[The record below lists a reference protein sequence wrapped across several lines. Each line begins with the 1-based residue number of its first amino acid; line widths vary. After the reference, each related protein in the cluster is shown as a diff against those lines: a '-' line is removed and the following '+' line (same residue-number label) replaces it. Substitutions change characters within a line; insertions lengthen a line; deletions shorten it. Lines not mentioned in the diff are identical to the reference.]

1 MQKLITYSLFIFFL
15 LTGILIFKDY
25 GVSTDEDFQRLV
37 GFYWLNYIANF
48 FPGSD
53 FLLDVQNKIKLI
65 GDLTLSVESGAT
77 FKYYGV
83 IFDLPLAF
91 IETVFNITDPKNFF
105 YLRHFLNFFLFWV
118 SSVYFYKILIIRF
131 KNWSLAISG
140 FLIYVL
146 SPRIFAES
154 FYNNKDLILLSL
166 FSISFYYVLIFFKKE
181 NNLNSIKLGIICAVC
196 TSSRVLGILLII
208 TCLLI
213 YIFDLISLFKERI
226 KSYNKYI
233 ILVFSYSI
241 FLIIIWPYLWENPFK
256 NFFNT
261 IKIFSNYLHI
271 MQVLYNGEYYYSN
284 NLPWHYSIVWPA
296 ITTPIL
302 YIFFFILGFFFFIK
316 RFLSRFVKIDN
327 SNKSYSHLW
336 VGYREKFDVF
346 LFFLLIIFYFLI
358 IKLNATLYDGWR
370 QLYFIFP
377 IIIYYAIYAIQ
388 IFYYYLKGKK
398 YIINYLLTAYLTFL
412 IYILY
417 TMHPMQMVY
426 FNFLAKNNVSI
437 NYQVDY
443 WGLSSIQA
451 IKKILNYEN
460 NKLKVRI
467 ANASYVSLW
476 RSLVLLDE
484 NDKNRIEF
492 VGQDYKN
499 ADYIF
504 TNFNSEVNMRVNS
517 KYSIPKNFQLV
528 DSLYVNKIK
537 VYDIYKK
544 IK

>member
-1 MQKLITYSLFIFFL
+1 MQKLITYSLFVFFFL
-15 LTGILIFKDY
+15 TGVLIFKDY
-25 GVSTDEDFQRLV
+25 GISTDEDFQRLV

-48 FPGSD
+48 FPGSN

-65 GDLTLSVESGAT
+65 GDLTLSVESGET
-77 FKYYGV
+77 FKYYG
-83 IFDLPLAF
+83 IIYDLPLAF

-105 YLRHFLNFFLFWV
+105 YLRHFFNFFLFWM
-118 SSVYFYKILIIRF
+118 SSIFFYKILIIRF
-131 KNWSLAISG
+131 KNWSLAIFG
-140 FLIYVL
+140 VLFYVL

-181 NNLNSIKLGIICAVC
+181 NKLNSIKLGFISAVC
-196 TSSRVLGILLII
+196 TCSRVLGTLLII

-233 ILVFSYSI
+233 VLVFSYSI

-256 NFFNT
+256 NFYNT

-271 MQVLYNGEYYYSN
+271 MQVLYNGDYYYSN

-302 YIFFFILGFFFFIK
+302 YIFFFIFGFFFFIK
-316 RFLSRFVKIDN
+316 RFLYRFVKIDN
-327 SNKSYSHLW
+327 SNKRYSHLW

-370 QLYFIFP
+370 QLYFIYP
-377 IIIYYAIYAIQ
+377 IIIYYAIYALQ
-388 IFYYYLKGKK
+388 IFYYYLKSKK

-426 FNFLAKNNVSI
+426 FNLLAKNNVSI

-451 IKKILNYEN
+451 IRKILNYEN
-460 NKLKVRI
+460 NKSKVRI

-476 RSLVLLDE
+476 RSLVLLDKD
-484 NDKNRIEF
+484 DKNRIEF

-504 TNFNSEVNMRVNS
+504 TNFNSEVNMRLNS

>member
-1 MQKLITYSLFIFFL
+1 MQKLITYSLFVFFFL
-15 LTGILIFKDY
+15 TGVLIFKDY
-25 GVSTDEDFQRLV
+25 GISTDEDFQRLV

-48 FPGSD
+48 FPGSN

-65 GDLTLSVESGAT
+65 GDLTLSVESGET
-77 FKYYGV
+77 FKYYG
-83 IFDLPLAF
+83 IIYDLPLAF

-105 YLRHFLNFFLFWV
+105 YLRHFFNFFLFWM
-118 SSVYFYKILIIRF
+118 SSIFFYKILIIRF
-131 KNWSLAISG
+131 KNWSLAIFG
-140 FLIYVL
+140 VLFYVL

-181 NNLNSIKLGIICAVC
+181 NKLNSIKLGIISAVC
-196 TSSRVLGILLII
+196 TCSRVLGILLII

-233 ILVFSYSI
+233 VLVFSYSI

-256 NFFNT
+256 NFYNT

-271 MQVLYNGEYYYSN
+271 MQVLYNGDYYYSN

-302 YIFFFILGFFFFIK
+302 YIFFFIFGFFFFIK
-316 RFLSRFVKIDN
+316 RFLYRFVKIDN
-327 SNKSYSHLW
+327 SNKRYSHLW

-370 QLYFIFP
+370 QLYFIYP
-377 IIIYYAIYAIQ
+377 IIIYYAIYALQ
-388 IFYYYLKGKK
+388 IFYYYLKSKK

-426 FNFLAKNNVSI
+426 FNLLAKNNVSI

-451 IKKILNYEN
+451 IRKILNYEN
-460 NKLKVRI
+460 NKSKVRI

-476 RSLVLLDE
+476 RSLVLLDKD
-484 NDKNRIEF
+484 DKNRIEF

-504 TNFNSEVNMRVNS
+504 TNFNSEVNMRLNS

>member
-1 MQKLITYSLFIFFL
+1 MQKQITFSLFTIFL

-25 GVSTDEDFQRLV
+25 GISTDEDFQRLV

-48 FPGSD
+48 FSGSN

-65 GDLTLSVESGAT
+65 GDLTLSVESGET
-77 FKYYGV
+77 FKYYG
-83 IFDLPLAF
+83 IIYDLPLAF

-105 YLRHFLNFFLFWV
+105 YLRHFFNFFLFWM
-118 SSVYFYKILIIRF
+118 SSIFFYKILIIRF
-131 KNWSLAISG
+131 KNWSLAIFG
-140 FLIYVL
+140 VLFYVL

-181 NNLNSIKLGIICAVC
+181 NKLNSIKLGIISAVC
-196 TSSRVLGILLII
+196 TCSRVLGILLII

-233 ILVFSYSI
+233 VLVFSYSI

-256 NFFNT
+256 NFYNT

-271 MQVLYNGEYYYSN
+271 MQVLYNGDYYYSN

-302 YIFFFILGFFFFIK
+302 YIFFFIFGFFFFIK
-316 RFLSRFVKIDN
+316 RFLYRFVKIDN
-327 SNKSYSHLW
+327 SNKRYSHLW

-370 QLYFIFP
+370 QLYFIYP
-377 IIIYYAIYAIQ
+377 IIIYYAIYALQ
-388 IFYYYLKGKK
+388 IFYYYLKSKK

-426 FNFLAKNNVSI
+426 FNLLAKNNVSI

-451 IKKILNYEN
+451 IRKILNYEN
-460 NKLKVRI
+460 NKSKVRI

-476 RSLVLLDE
+476 RSLVLLDKD
-484 NDKNRIEF
+484 DKNRIEF

-504 TNFNSEVNMRVNS
+504 TNFNSEVNMRLNS

>member
-1 MQKLITYSLFIFFL
+1 MQKLITYSLFIFFF
-15 LTGILIFKDY
+15 LTGVLIFKDY
-25 GVSTDEDFQRLV
+25 GISTDEDFQRLV

-48 FPGSD
+48 FPGSN

-65 GDLTLSVESGAT
+65 GDLTLSVESGET
-77 FKYYGV
+77 FKYYG
-83 IFDLPLAF
+83 IIYDLPLAF
-91 IETVFNITDPKNFF
+91 IETVFNITDPKNYF

-118 SSVYFYKILIIRF
+118 SSIFFYKILFIRF

-140 FLIYVL
+140 VLFYVL

-181 NNLNSIKLGIICAVC
+181 NNLNSIKLGIISAVC
-196 TSSRVLGILLII
+196 TSSRVLGILIII

-256 NFFNT
+256 NFYNT

-271 MQVLYNGEYYYSN
+271 MQVLYNGDYYYSN

-327 SNKSYSHLW
+327 SNKRYSHLW

-370 QLYFIFP
+370 QLYFIYP
-377 IIIYYAIYAIQ
+377 IIIYYVIYALQ

-412 IYILY
+412 MYILY

-451 IKKILNYEN
+451 IRKILNYEN
-460 NKLKVRI
+460 NKSKIRI

-476 RSLVLLDE
+476 RSLVLLDKD
-484 NDKNRIEF
+484 DKNRIEF

>member
-1 MQKLITYSLFIFFL
+1 MQKLITYALFFFFL
-15 LTGILIFKDY
+15 LTGFLIFKDY
-25 GVSTDEDFQRLV
+25 GISTDEDFQRLV

-48 FPGSD
+48 FPGSN

-65 GDLTLSVESGAT
+65 GDLTLSVESGET

-118 SSVYFYKILIIRF
+118 SSIFFYKILIIRF
-131 KNWSLAISG
+131 KNWSLAITG
-140 FLIYVL
+140 FLFYIL

-166 FSISFYYVLIFFKKE
+166 FTISFYYVLIFFKKE
-181 NNLNSIKLGIICAVC
+181 NNLNSIKLGIISAVC

-213 YIFDLISLFKERI
+213 YIFDLISLFKQRI

-233 ILVFSYSI
+233 ILVFSYSF

-256 NFFNT
+256 NFYNT

-271 MQVLYNGEYYYSN
+271 MQVLYNGDYYYSN

-316 RFLSRFVKIDN
+316 RFISRFAKIDN
-327 SNKSYSHLW
+327 SNKRYNHLW

-370 QLYFIFP
+370 QLYFIYP
-377 IIIYYAIYAIQ
+377 IIIYYAIYAIK

-426 FNFLAKNNVSI
+426 FNFLAKNDVSI

-451 IKKILNYEN
+451 IRKILNYEN
-460 NKLKVRI
+460 NKSKVRI

-476 RSLVLLDE
+476 RSLVLLDKD
-484 NDKNRIEF
+484 DKNRIEF

-504 TNFNSEVNMRVNS
+504 TNFNTEVNMRVNS
-517 KYSIPKNFQLV
+517 KYSLPKNFQLV

>member
-1 MQKLITYSLFIFFL
+1 MQKLITYSLFIFFF
-15 LTGILIFKDY
+15 LTGVLIFKDY
-25 GVSTDEDFQRLV
+25 GISTDEDFQRLV
-37 GFYWLNYIANF
+37 GFYWLKYIANF
-48 FPGSD
+48 FPGSN

-65 GDLTLSVESGAT
+65 GDLTLSIESGET
-77 FKYYGV
+77 FKYYG
-83 IFDLPLAF
+83 IIYDLPLAF
-91 IETVFNITDPKNFF
+91 IETVFNITDPKNYF
-105 YLRHFLNFFLFWV
+105 YLRHFLNFFLFWL
-118 SSVYFYKILIIRF
+118 SSIFFYKILIIRF

-140 FLIYVL
+140 VLFYVL

-181 NNLNSIKLGIICAVC
+181 NNLNSIKLGIISAVC

-256 NFFNT
+256 NFYNT

-271 MQVLYNGEYYYSN
+271 MQVLYNGDYYFSN

-327 SNKSYSHLW
+327 SNKRYSHLW

-370 QLYFIFP
+370 QLYFIYP
-377 IIIYYAIYAIQ
+377 IIIYYAIYALQ

-426 FNFLAKNNVSI
+426 FNFLAKNNASI

-451 IKKILNYEN
+451 IRKILNYEN
-460 NKLKVRI
+460 NKSKVRI

-476 RSLVLLDE
+476 RSLVLLDKD
-484 NDKNRIEF
+484 DKNRIEF

>member
-1 MQKLITYSLFIFFL
+1 MQKLITYSLFVFFFL
-15 LTGILIFKDY
+15 TGVLIFKDY
-25 GVSTDEDFQRLV
+25 GISTDEDFQRLV

-48 FPGSD
+48 FPGTN

-65 GDLTLSVESGAT
+65 GDLTLSVESGET
-77 FKYYGV
+77 FKYYG
-83 IFDLPLAF
+83 IIYDLPLAF

-105 YLRHFLNFFLFWV
+105 YLRHFFNFFLFWV
-118 SSVYFYKILIIRF
+118 SSIFFYKILIIRF
-131 KNWSLAISG
+131 KNWSLAIFG
-140 FLIYVL
+140 VLFYVL

-181 NNLNSIKLGIICAVC
+181 NKLNSIKLGFISAVC
-196 TSSRVLGILLII
+196 TCSRVLGILLII

-233 ILVFSYSI
+233 VLVFSYSI

-256 NFFNT
+256 NFYNT

-271 MQVLYNGEYYYSN
+271 MQVLYNGDYYYSN

-302 YIFFFILGFFFFIK
+302 YIFFFIFGFFFFIK
-316 RFLSRFVKIDN
+316 RFLYRFVKIDN
-327 SNKSYSHLW
+327 LNKRYSHLW

-370 QLYFIFP
+370 QLYFIYP
-377 IIIYYAIYAIQ
+377 IIIYYAIYALQ
-388 IFYYYLKGKK
+388 IFYYYLKSKK

-426 FNFLAKNNVSI
+426 FNLLAKNNVSI

-451 IKKILNYEN
+451 IRKILNYEN
-460 NKLKVRI
+460 NKSKVRI

-476 RSLVLLDE
+476 RSLVLLDKD
-484 NDKNRIEF
+484 DKNRIEF

-504 TNFNSEVNMRVNS
+504 TNFNSEVNMRLNS

>member
-1 MQKLITYSLFIFFL
+1 MQKLITYSLFIFFF
-15 LTGILIFKDY
+15 LTGVLIFKDY
-25 GVSTDEDFQRLV
+25 GISTDEDFQRLV

-48 FPGSD
+48 FPGSN

-65 GDLTLSVESGAT
+65 GDLTLSVESGET
-77 FKYYGV
+77 FKYYG
-83 IFDLPLAF
+83 IIYDLPLAF

-105 YLRHFLNFFLFWV
+105 YLRHFFNFFLFWM
-118 SSVYFYKILIIRF
+118 SSIFFYKILIIRF
-131 KNWSLAISG
+131 KNWSLAIFG
-140 FLIYVL
+140 VLFYVL

-181 NNLNSIKLGIICAVC
+181 NNLNSIKLGIISAVC
-196 TSSRVLGILLII
+196 TSSRVLGILIII

-256 NFFNT
+256 NFYNT

-271 MQVLYNGEYYYSN
+271 MQVLYNGDYYYSN

-316 RFLSRFVKIDN
+316 RFLSRFARIDN
-327 SNKSYSHLW
+327 SNKRYSHLW

-370 QLYFIFP
+370 QLYFIYP
-377 IIIYYAIYAIQ
+377 IIIYYAIYALQ

-426 FNFLAKNNVSI
+426 FNFLAKNNASI

-451 IKKILNYEN
+451 IRKILNYEN
-460 NKLKVRI
+460 NKSKVRI

-476 RSLVLLDE
+476 RSLVLLDKD
-484 NDKNRIEF
+484 DKNRIEF

>member
-256 NFFNT
+256 NFFYT

-327 SNKSYSHLW
+327 SNKRYSHLW
-336 VGYREKFDVF
+336 VGYGEKFDVF

-370 QLYFIFP
+370 QLYFIYP

>member
-1 MQKLITYSLFIFFL
+1 MQKLITYSLFVFFFL
-15 LTGILIFKDY
+15 TGVLIFKDY
-25 GVSTDEDFQRLV
+25 GISTDEDFQRLV

-48 FPGSD
+48 FPGSN

-65 GDLTLSVESGAT
+65 GDLTLSVESGET
-77 FKYYGV
+77 FKYYG
-83 IFDLPLAF
+83 IIYDLPLAF

-105 YLRHFLNFFLFWV
+105 YLRHFFNFFLFWM
-118 SSVYFYKILIIRF
+118 SSIFFYKILIIRF
-131 KNWSLAISG
+131 KNWSLAIFG
-140 FLIYVL
+140 VLFYVL

-181 NNLNSIKLGIICAVC
+181 NKLNSVKLGIISAVC
-196 TSSRVLGILLII
+196 TCSRVLGILLII

-233 ILVFSYSI
+233 VLVFSYSI

-256 NFFNT
+256 NFYNT

-271 MQVLYNGEYYYSN
+271 MQVLYNGDYYYSN

-302 YIFFFILGFFFFIK
+302 YIFFFIFGFFFFIK
-316 RFLSRFVKIDN
+316 RFLYRFVKIDN
-327 SNKSYSHLW
+327 SNKRYSHLW

-370 QLYFIFP
+370 QLYFIYP
-377 IIIYYAIYAIQ
+377 IIIYYAIYALQ
-388 IFYYYLKGKK
+388 IFYYYLKSKK

-426 FNFLAKNNVSI
+426 FNLLAKNNVSI

-451 IKKILNYEN
+451 IRKILNYEN
-460 NKLKVRI
+460 NKSKVRI

-476 RSLVLLDE
+476 RSLVLLDKD
-484 NDKNRIEF
+484 DKNRIEF

-504 TNFNSEVNMRVNS
+504 TNFNSEVNMRLNS

>member
-1 MQKLITYSLFIFFL
+1 MQKLITYSLFVFFFL
-15 LTGILIFKDY
+15 TGVLIFKDY
-25 GVSTDEDFQRLV
+25 GISTDEDFQRLV

-48 FPGSD
+48 FPGSN

-65 GDLTLSVESGAT
+65 GDLTLSVESGET
-77 FKYYGV
+77 FKYYG
-83 IFDLPLAF
+83 IIYDLPLAF

-105 YLRHFLNFFLFWV
+105 YLRHFFNFFLFWM
-118 SSVYFYKILIIRF
+118 SSIFFYKILIIRF
-131 KNWSLAISG
+131 KNWSLAIFG
-140 FLIYVL
+140 VLFYVL

-181 NNLNSIKLGIICAVC
+181 NKLNSIKLGIISAVC
-196 TSSRVLGILLII
+196 TCSRVLGILLII

-233 ILVFSYSI
+233 VLVFSYSI

-256 NFFNT
+256 NFYNT

-271 MQVLYNGEYYYSN
+271 MQVLYNGDYYYSN

-302 YIFFFILGFFFFIK
+302 YIFFFIFGFFFFIK
-316 RFLSRFVKIDN
+316 RFLYRFVKIDN
-327 SNKSYSHLW
+327 SNKRYSHLW
-336 VGYREKFDVF
+336 VGYCEKFDVF

-370 QLYFIFP
+370 QLYFIYP
-377 IIIYYAIYAIQ
+377 IIIYYAIYALQ
-388 IFYYYLKGKK
+388 IFYYYLKSKK

-426 FNFLAKNNVSI
+426 FNLLAKNNVSI

-451 IKKILNYEN
+451 IRKILNYEN
-460 NKLKVRI
+460 NKSKVRI

-476 RSLVLLDE
+476 RSLVLLDKD
-484 NDKNRIEF
+484 DKNRIEF

-504 TNFNSEVNMRVNS
+504 TNFNSEVNMRLNS

>member
-1 MQKLITYSLFIFFL
+1 MQKLITYSLFVFFFL
-15 LTGILIFKDY
+15 TGVLIFKDY
-25 GVSTDEDFQRLV
+25 GISTDEDFQRLV

-48 FPGSD
+48 FPGSN

-65 GDLTLSVESGAT
+65 GDLTLSVESGET
-77 FKYYGV
+77 FKYYG
-83 IFDLPLAF
+83 IIYDLPLAF

-105 YLRHFLNFFLFWV
+105 YLRHFFNFFLFWI
-118 SSVYFYKILIIRF
+118 SSIFFYKILIIRF
-131 KNWSLAISG
+131 KNWSLAIFG
-140 FLIYVL
+140 VLFYVL

-181 NNLNSIKLGIICAVC
+181 NKLNSIKLGFISAVC
-196 TSSRVLGILLII
+196 TCSRVLGTLLII

-233 ILVFSYSI
+233 VLVFSYSI

-256 NFFNT
+256 NFYNT

-271 MQVLYNGEYYYSN
+271 MQVLYNGDYYYSN

-302 YIFFFILGFFFFIK
+302 YIFFFIFGFFFFIK
-316 RFLSRFVKIDN
+316 RFLYRFVKIDN
-327 SNKSYSHLW
+327 SNKRYSHLW

-370 QLYFIFP
+370 QLYFIYP
-377 IIIYYAIYAIQ
+377 IIIYYAIYALQ

-426 FNFLAKNNVSI
+426 FNLLAKNNVSI

-451 IKKILNYEN
+451 IRKILNYEN
-460 NKLKVRI
+460 NKSKVRI

-476 RSLVLLDE
+476 RSLVLLDKD
-484 NDKNRIEF
+484 DKNRIEF

-504 TNFNSEVNMRVNS
+504 TNFNSEVNMRLNS

>member
-1 MQKLITYSLFIFFL
+1 M
-15 LTGILIFKDY
+15 
-25 GVSTDEDFQRLV
+25 
-37 GFYWLNYIANF
+37 N
-48 FPGSD
+48 
-53 FLLDVQNKIKLI
+53 
-65 GDLTLSVESGAT
+65 
-77 FKYYGV
+77 
-83 IFDLPLAF
+83 
-91 IETVFNITDPKNFF
+91 KNFF
-105 YLRHFLNFFLFWV
+105 YLRHFFNFFLFWI
-118 SSVYFYKILIIRF
+118 SSIFFYKILIIRF
-131 KNWSLAISG
+131 KNWSLAIFG
-140 FLIYVL
+140 VLFYVL

-181 NNLNSIKLGIICAVC
+181 NKLNSIKLGIISAVC
-196 TSSRVLGILLII
+196 TCSRVLGILLII

-233 ILVFSYSI
+233 VLVFSYSI

-256 NFFNT
+256 NFYNT

-271 MQVLYNGEYYYSN
+271 MQVLYNGDYYYSN

-302 YIFFFILGFFFFIK
+302 YIFFFIFGFFFFIK
-316 RFLSRFVKIDN
+316 RFLYRFVKIDN
-327 SNKSYSHLW
+327 SNKRYSHLW

-370 QLYFIFP
+370 QLYFIYP
-377 IIIYYAIYAIQ
+377 IIIYYAIYALQ
-388 IFYYYLKGKK
+388 IFYYYLKSKK

-426 FNFLAKNNVSI
+426 FNLLAKNNVSI

-451 IKKILNYEN
+451 IRKILNYEN
-460 NKLKVRI
+460 NKSKVRI

-476 RSLVLLDE
+476 RSLVLLDKD
-484 NDKNRIEF
+484 DKNRIEF

-504 TNFNSEVNMRVNS
+504 TNFNSEVNMRLNS

>member
-1 MQKLITYSLFIFFL
+1 MQKLITYSLFVFFFL
-15 LTGILIFKDY
+15 TGVLIFKDY
-25 GVSTDEDFQRLV
+25 GISTDEDFQRLV

-48 FPGSD
+48 FSGSN

-65 GDLTLSVESGAT
+65 GDLTLSVESGET
-77 FKYYGV
+77 FKYYG
-83 IFDLPLAF
+83 IIYDLPLAF

-118 SSVYFYKILIIRF
+118 SSIFFYKILIIRF
-131 KNWSLAISG
+131 KNWSLAIFG
-140 FLIYVL
+140 VLFYVL
-146 SPRIFAES
+146 SPRIFSES

-181 NNLNSIKLGIICAVC
+181 NKLNSIKLGIISAVC
-196 TSSRVLGILLII
+196 TCSRVLGILLII

-213 YIFDLISLFKERI
+213 YIFDLISLFKEKI
-226 KSYNKYI
+226 KSYNNYI
-233 ILVFSYSI
+233 FLVFSYSI

-256 NFFNT
+256 NFYTT

-271 MQVLYNGEYYYSN
+271 MQVLYNGDYYYSN

-302 YIFFFILGFFFFIK
+302 YIFFFIFGFFFFIK
-316 RFLSRFVKIDN
+316 RFLYRFVKIDD
-327 SNKSYSHLW
+327 SNKRYSHLW

-370 QLYFIFP
+370 QLYFIYP
-377 IIIYYAIYAIQ
+377 IIIYYAIYALQ

-451 IKKILNYEN
+451 IRKILNYEN
-460 NKLKVRI
+460 NKSKVRI

-476 RSLVLLDE
+476 RSLVLLDKD
-484 NDKNRIEF
+484 DKNRIEF

-504 TNFNSEVNMRVNS
+504 TNFNSEVNMRLNS

>member
-1 MQKLITYSLFIFFL
+1 MQKLITYSLFIFFF
-15 LTGILIFKDY
+15 LTGVLIFKDY
-25 GVSTDEDFQRLV
+25 GISTDEDFQRLV

-48 FPGSD
+48 FPGSN

-65 GDLTLSVESGAT
+65 GDLTLSVESGET
-77 FKYYGV
+77 FKYYG
-83 IFDLPLAF
+83 IIYDLPLAF
-91 IETVFNITDPKNFF
+91 IETVFNITDPKNYF

-118 SSVYFYKILIIRF
+118 SSIFFYKILILRF

-140 FLIYVL
+140 VLFYVL

-181 NNLNSIKLGIICAVC
+181 NNLNSIKLGIISAVC
-196 TSSRVLGILLII
+196 TSSRVLGILIII

-256 NFFNT
+256 NFYNT

-271 MQVLYNGEYYYSN
+271 MQVLYNGDYYYSN

-327 SNKSYSHLW
+327 SNKKYSHLW

-370 QLYFIFP
+370 QLYFIYP
-377 IIIYYAIYAIQ
+377 IIIYYAIYALQ

-426 FNFLAKNNVSI
+426 FNFLAKNNASI

-451 IKKILNYEN
+451 IRKILNYEN
-460 NKLKVRI
+460 NKSKVRI

-476 RSLVLLDE
+476 RSLVLLDKD
-484 NDKNRIEF
+484 DKNRIEF

>member
-1 MQKLITYSLFIFFL
+1 MQKLITYLIFFFL
-15 LTGILIFKDY
+15 LLTGVLIFKDY
-25 GVSTDEDFQRLV
+25 GISTDEDFQRLV

-48 FPGSD
+48 FPGSN
-53 FLLDVQNKIKLI
+53 FLLDVHNKIKLI
-65 GDLTLSVESGAT
+65 GDLSLSVESGET
-77 FKYYGV
+77 FKYYGI

-91 IETVFNITDPKNFF
+91 IETVFNITDPKNYF

-118 SSVYFYKILIIRF
+118 SSIFFYKILIIRF

-140 FLIYVL
+140 FLFYVL

-181 NNLNSIKLGIICAVC
+181 NNINSIKLGIICALC
-196 TSSRVLGILLII
+196 SSSRVLGILLII

-256 NFFNT
+256 NFYNT

-327 SNKSYSHLW
+327 PNKRYNHLW

-370 QLYFIFP
+370 QLYFIYP

-388 IFYYYLKGKK
+388 IFYYYMKGKK

-426 FNFLAKNNVSI
+426 FNFLAKNNVSV

-443 WGLSSIQA
+443 WGLSSTQA
-451 IKKILNYEN
+451 IRKILNYEN
-460 NKLKVRI
+460 NKSKVRI

-476 RSLVLLDE
+476 RSLVLLDKD
-484 NDKNRIEF
+484 DKNRIEF
-492 VGQDYKN
+492 VGQNYKN

-517 KYSIPKNFQLV
+517 KYNIPKNFQLV

>member
-1 MQKLITYSLFIFFL
+1 
-15 LTGILIFKDY
+15 
-25 GVSTDEDFQRLV
+25 
-37 GFYWLNYIANF
+37 
-48 FPGSD
+48 
-53 FLLDVQNKIKLI
+53 
-65 GDLTLSVESGAT
+65 
-77 FKYYGV
+77 
-83 IFDLPLAF
+83 
-91 IETVFNITDPKNFF
+91 
-105 YLRHFLNFFLFWV
+105 
-118 SSVYFYKILIIRF
+118 
-131 KNWSLAISG
+131 
-140 FLIYVL
+140 
-146 SPRIFAES
+146 
-154 FYNNKDLILLSL
+154 LLSL

-181 NNLNSIKLGIICAVC
+181 NNINSIKLGIISAVC

-233 ILVFSYSI
+233 ILVFSYTF

-256 NFFNT
+256 NFYNT

-271 MQVLYNGEYYYSN
+271 MQVLYNGDYYYSN

-302 YIFFFILGFFFFIK
+302 YIIFFILGFFFFIK
-316 RFLSRFVKIDN
+316 RFFSRFVKIDS
-327 SNKSYSHLW
+327 SNKKYNHLW

-370 QLYFIFP
+370 QLYFIYP

-398 YIINYLLTAYLTFL
+398 YIINYLLTVYITFL

-451 IKKILNYEN
+451 IRKILNYEN
-460 NKLKVRI
+460 NKSKVRI

-476 RSLVLLDE
+476 RSLVLLDKD
-484 NDKNRIEF
+484 DKNRIEF

-504 TNFNSEVNMRVNS
+504 TNFNSEVNMRVNP
-517 KYSIPKNFQLV
+517 KYNIPINFQLV

>member
-1 MQKLITYSLFIFFL
+1 MQKLITYSLFIFFF
-15 LTGILIFKDY
+15 LTGVLIFKDY
-25 GVSTDEDFQRLV
+25 GISTDEDFQRLV

-48 FPGSD
+48 FPGSN

-65 GDLTLSVESGAT
+65 GDLTLSVESGET
-77 FKYYGV
+77 FKYYG
-83 IFDLPLAF
+83 IIYDLPLAF

-105 YLRHFLNFFLFWV
+105 YLRHFFNFFLFWM
-118 SSVYFYKILIIRF
+118 SSIFFYKILIIRF
-131 KNWSLAISG
+131 KNWSLAIFG
-140 FLIYVL
+140 VLFYVL

-166 FSISFYYVLIFFKKE
+166 FSITFYYVLIFFKKE
-181 NNLNSIKLGIICAVC
+181 NNLNSIKLGIISAVC

-233 ILVFSYSI
+233 VLVFSYSI

-256 NFFNT
+256 NFYNT

-271 MQVLYNGEYYYSN
+271 MQVLYNGDYYYSN

-302 YIFFFILGFFFFIK
+302 YIFFFIFGFFFFIK
-316 RFLSRFVKIDN
+316 RFLYRFVKIDN
-327 SNKSYSHLW
+327 SNKKYSHLW

-346 LFFLLIIFYFLI
+346 LFLIIFYFLI

-370 QLYFIFP
+370 QLYFIYP
-377 IIIYYAIYAIQ
+377 IIIYYAIYALQ

-426 FNFLAKNNVSI
+426 FNFLAKNNASI

-451 IKKILNYEN
+451 IRKILNYEN
-460 NKLKVRI
+460 NKSKVRI

-476 RSLVLLDE
+476 RSLVLLDKD
-484 NDKNRIEF
+484 DKNRIEF

>member
-1 MQKLITYSLFIFFL
+1 MQKLITYSLFIFFF
-15 LTGILIFKDY
+15 LTGVLIFKDY
-25 GVSTDEDFQRLV
+25 GISTDEDFQRLV

-48 FPGSD
+48 FPGSN

-65 GDLTLSVESGAT
+65 GDLTLSVESGET
-77 FKYYGV
+77 FKYYG
-83 IFDLPLAF
+83 IIYDLPLAF
-91 IETVFNITDPKNFF
+91 IETVFNITDPKNYF
-105 YLRHFLNFFLFWV
+105 YLRHFLNLFLFWV
-118 SSVYFYKILIIRF
+118 SSIFFYKILFIRF

-140 FLIYVL
+140 VLFYVL

-181 NNLNSIKLGIICAVC
+181 NNLNSIKLGIISAVC
-196 TSSRVLGILLII
+196 TSSRVLGILIII

-256 NFFNT
+256 NFYNT

-271 MQVLYNGEYYYSN
+271 MQVLYNGDYYYSN

-327 SNKSYSHLW
+327 SNKRYSHLW

-370 QLYFIFP
+370 QLYFIYP
-377 IIIYYAIYAIQ
+377 IIIYYVIYALQ

-412 IYILY
+412 MYILY

-451 IKKILNYEN
+451 IRKILNYEN
-460 NKLKVRI
+460 NKSKIRI

-476 RSLVLLDE
+476 RSLVLLDKD
-484 NDKNRIEF
+484 DKNRIEF

>member
-1 MQKLITYSLFIFFL
+1 
-15 LTGILIFKDY
+15 
-25 GVSTDEDFQRLV
+25 
-37 GFYWLNYIANF
+37 
-48 FPGSD
+48 
-53 FLLDVQNKIKLI
+53 
-65 GDLTLSVESGAT
+65 
-77 FKYYGV
+77 
-83 IFDLPLAF
+83 
-91 IETVFNITDPKNFF
+91 
-105 YLRHFLNFFLFWV
+105 
-118 SSVYFYKILIIRF
+118 
-131 KNWSLAISG
+131 
-140 FLIYVL
+140 
-146 SPRIFAES
+146 
-154 FYNNKDLILLSL
+154 
-166 FSISFYYVLIFFKKE
+166 
-181 NNLNSIKLGIICAVC
+181 
-196 TSSRVLGILLII
+196 
-208 TCLLI
+208 
-213 YIFDLISLFKERI
+213 
-226 KSYNKYI
+226 
-233 ILVFSYSI
+233 
-241 FLIIIWPYLWENPFK
+241 
-256 NFFNT
+256 
-261 IKIFSNYLHI
+261 
-271 MQVLYNGEYYYSN
+271 MQVLYNGDYYYSN

-327 SNKSYSHLW
+327 SNKRYSHLW

-370 QLYFIFP
+370 QLYFIYP
-377 IIIYYAIYAIQ
+377 IIIYYVIYALQ

-451 IKKILNYEN
+451 IRKILNYEN
-460 NKLKVRI
+460 NKSKIRI

-476 RSLVLLDE
+476 RSLVLLDKD
-484 NDKNRIEF
+484 DKNRIEF

>member
-1 MQKLITYSLFIFFL
+1 MQKLITYSLFIFFF
-15 LTGILIFKDY
+15 LTGVLIFKDY
-25 GVSTDEDFQRLV
+25 GISTDEDFQRLV

-48 FPGSD
+48 FPGSN

-65 GDLTLSVESGAT
+65 GDLTLSVESGET
-77 FKYYGV
+77 FKYYG
-83 IFDLPLAF
+83 IIYDLPLAF
-91 IETVFNITDPKNFF
+91 IETVFNITDPKNYF
-105 YLRHFLNFFLFWV
+105 YLRHFLNFFLFWL
-118 SSVYFYKILIIRF
+118 SSIFFYKILIIRF

-140 FLIYVL
+140 VLFYVL

-181 NNLNSIKLGIICAVC
+181 NNLNSIKLGIISAVC

-256 NFFNT
+256 NFYNT

-271 MQVLYNGEYYYSN
+271 MQVLYNGDYYYSN

-316 RFLSRFVKIDN
+316 RFLSRFVRIDN
-327 SNKSYSHLW
+327 SNKRYSHLW

-370 QLYFIFP
+370 QLYFIYP
-377 IIIYYAIYAIQ
+377 IIIYYAIYALQ
-388 IFYYYLKGKK
+388 IFYYYLKSKK

-426 FNFLAKNNVSI
+426 FNLLAKNNVSI

-451 IKKILNYEN
+451 IRKILNYEN
-460 NKLKVRI
+460 NKSKVRI

-476 RSLVLLDE
+476 RSLVLLDKD
-484 NDKNRIEF
+484 DKNRIEF

-504 TNFNSEVNMRVNS
+504 TNFNSEVNMRLNS

>member
-1 MQKLITYSLFIFFL
+1 MQKLITYSLFVFFFL
-15 LTGILIFKDY
+15 TGVLIFKDY
-25 GVSTDEDFQRLV
+25 GISTDEDFQRLV

-48 FPGSD
+48 FPGSN

-65 GDLTLSVESGAT
+65 GDLTLSVESGET
-77 FKYYGV
+77 FKYYG
-83 IFDLPLAF
+83 IIYDLPLAF

-105 YLRHFLNFFLFWV
+105 YLRHFFNFFLFWM
-118 SSVYFYKILIIRF
+118 SSIFFYKILIIRF
-131 KNWSLAISG
+131 KNWSLAIFG
-140 FLIYVL
+140 VLFYVL

-181 NNLNSIKLGIICAVC
+181 NKLNSIKLGIISAVC
-196 TSSRVLGILLII
+196 TCSRVLGILLII

-233 ILVFSYSI
+233 VLVFSYSI

-256 NFFNT
+256 NFYNT

-271 MQVLYNGEYYYSN
+271 MQVLYNGDYYYSN

-302 YIFFFILGFFFFIK
+302 YIFFFIFGFFFFIK
-316 RFLSRFVKIDN
+316 RFLYRFVKIDN
-327 SNKSYSHLW
+327 SNKRYSHLW

-370 QLYFIFP
+370 QLYFIYP
-377 IIIYYAIYAIQ
+377 IIIYYAIYALQ
-388 IFYYYLKGKK
+388 IFYYYLKSKK

-451 IKKILNYEN
+451 IRKILNYEN
-460 NKLKVRI
+460 NKSKVRI

-476 RSLVLLDE
+476 RSLVLLDKD
-484 NDKNRIEF
+484 DKNRIEF

-504 TNFNSEVNMRVNS
+504 TNFNSEVNMRLNS

>member
-1 MQKLITYSLFIFFL
+1 MQKLITYSLFIFFF
-15 LTGILIFKDY
+15 LTGVLIFKDY
-25 GVSTDEDFQRLV
+25 GISTDEDFQRLV

-48 FPGSD
+48 FPGSN

-65 GDLTLSVESGAT
+65 GDLTLSVESGET
-77 FKYYGV
+77 FKYYG
-83 IFDLPLAF
+83 IIYDLPLAF
-91 IETVFNITDPKNFF
+91 IETVFNITDPKNYF

-118 SSVYFYKILIIRF
+118 SSIFFYKILFIRF

-140 FLIYVL
+140 VLFYVL

-181 NNLNSIKLGIICAVC
+181 NNLNSIKLGIISAVC
-196 TSSRVLGILLII
+196 TSSRVLGILIII

-256 NFFNT
+256 NFYNT

-271 MQVLYNGEYYYSN
+271 MQVLYNGDYYYSN

-327 SNKSYSHLW
+327 SNKRYSHLW

-358 IKLNATLYDGWR
+358 IKLNSTLYDGWR
-370 QLYFIFP
+370 QLYFIYP
-377 IIIYYAIYAIQ
+377 IIIYYVIYALQ

-412 IYILY
+412 MYILY

-451 IKKILNYEN
+451 IRKILNYEN
-460 NKLKVRI
+460 NKSKIRI

-476 RSLVLLDE
+476 RSLVLLDKD
-484 NDKNRIEF
+484 DKNRIEF

>member
-1 MQKLITYSLFIFFL
+1 MQKLITYSLFVFFFL
-15 LTGILIFKDY
+15 TGVLIFKDY
-25 GVSTDEDFQRLV
+25 GISTDEDFQRLV

-48 FPGSD
+48 FPGSN

-65 GDLTLSVESGAT
+65 GDLTLSVESGET
-77 FKYYGV
+77 FKYYG
-83 IFDLPLAF
+83 IIYDLPLAF

-105 YLRHFLNFFLFWV
+105 YLRHFFNFFLFWM
-118 SSVYFYKILIIRF
+118 SSIFFYKILIIRF
-131 KNWSLAISG
+131 KNWSLAIFG
-140 FLIYVL
+140 VLFYVL

-181 NNLNSIKLGIICAVC
+181 NKLNSIKLGIISAVC
-196 TSSRVLGILLII
+196 TCSRVLGILLII

-233 ILVFSYSI
+233 VLVFSYSI

-256 NFFNT
+256 NFYNT

-271 MQVLYNGEYYYSN
+271 MQVLYNGDYYYSN

-302 YIFFFILGFFFFIK
+302 YIFFFIFGFFFFIK
-316 RFLSRFVKIDN
+316 RFLYRFVKIDN
-327 SNKSYSHLW
+327 SNKRYSHLW

-377 IIIYYAIYAIQ
+377 IIIYYAIYTIQ

-451 IKKILNYEN
+451 IRKILNYEN
-460 NKLKVRI
+460 NKSKVRI

-476 RSLVLLDE
+476 RSLVLLDKD
-484 NDKNRIEF
+484 DKNRIEF

-504 TNFNSEVNMRVNS
+504 TNFNSEVNMRLNS

>member
-25 GVSTDEDFQRLV
+25 GISTDEDFHRLV

-65 GDLTLSVESGAT
+65 GDLTLSVESAAT

-105 YLRHFLNFFLFWV
+105 FLRHFLNFFLFWV

-131 KNWSLAISG
+131 KNWSLAIFG
-140 FLIYVL
+140 FLFYVL

-233 ILVFSYSI
+233 ILVFSYCI

-327 SNKSYSHLW
+327 SNKRYSHLW

-451 IKKILNYEN
+451 IRKILNYEK
-460 NKLKVRI
+460 NKSKVRI

-476 RSLVLLDE
+476 RSLVLLDKD
-484 NDKNRIEF
+484 DKNRIEF

-504 TNFNSEVNMRVNS
+504 TNFNSEVNMRLNS

>member
-25 GVSTDEDFQRLV
+25 GISTDEDFQRLV

-140 FLIYVL
+140 FLFYVL

-233 ILVFSYSI
+233 VLVFSYSI

-256 NFFNT
+256 NFYNT

-327 SNKSYSHLW
+327 SNKIYSHLW

-370 QLYFIFP
+370 QLYFIYP

-398 YIINYLLTAYLTFL
+398 YIVNYLLTAYLTFL

-451 IKKILNYEN
+451 IRKILNYEN
-460 NKLKVRI
+460 NKSKVRI

-476 RSLVLLDE
+476 RSLVLLDK

-517 KYSIPKNFQLV
+517 KYNIPKNFQLV

>member
-1 MQKLITYSLFIFFL
+1 MQKLITYSLFIFFF
-15 LTGILIFKDY
+15 LTGVLIFKDY
-25 GVSTDEDFQRLV
+25 GISTDEDFQRLV

-48 FPGSD
+48 FPGSN

-65 GDLTLSVESGAT
+65 GDLTLSVESGET
-77 FKYYGV
+77 FKYYG
-83 IFDLPLAF
+83 IIYDLPLAF
-91 IETVFNITDPKNFF
+91 IETVFNITDPKNYF
-105 YLRHFLNFFLFWV
+105 YLRHFLNFFLFWL
-118 SSVYFYKILIIRF
+118 SSIFFYKILIIRF

-140 FLIYVL
+140 VLFYVL

-181 NNLNSIKLGIICAVC
+181 NNLNSIKLGIISAVC

-256 NFFNT
+256 NFYNT

-271 MQVLYNGEYYYSN
+271 MQVLYNGDYYYSN

-316 RFLSRFVKIDN
+316 RFLSRFVRIDN
-327 SNKSYSHLW
+327 SNKRYSHLW
-336 VGYREKFDVF
+336 VGYHEKFDVF

-370 QLYFIFP
+370 QLYFIYP
-377 IIIYYAIYAIQ
+377 IIIYYAIYALQ
-388 IFYYYLKGKK
+388 IFCYYLKGKK

-426 FNFLAKNNVSI
+426 FNFLAKNNVSE

-451 IKKILNYEN
+451 IRKILNYEN
-460 NKLKVRI
+460 NKSKVRI

-476 RSLVLLDE
+476 RSLVLLDKD
-484 NDKNRIEF
+484 DKNRIEF

-528 DSLYVNKIK
+528 DSFYVNKIK

>member
-1 MQKLITYSLFIFFL
+1 MQKLITYSLFIFFF
-15 LTGILIFKDY
+15 LTGVLIFKDY
-25 GVSTDEDFQRLV
+25 GISTDEDFQRLV

-48 FPGSD
+48 FPGSN

-65 GDLTLSVESGAT
+65 GDLTLSVESGET
-77 FKYYGV
+77 FKYYG
-83 IFDLPLAF
+83 IIYDLPLAF
-91 IETVFNITDPKNFF
+91 IETVFNITDPKNYF
-105 YLRHFLNFFLFWV
+105 YLRHFLNFFLFWL
-118 SSVYFYKILIIRF
+118 SSIFFYKILIIRF

-140 FLIYVL
+140 VLFYVL

-181 NNLNSIKLGIICAVC
+181 NNLNSIKLGIISAVC

-256 NFFNT
+256 NFYNT

-271 MQVLYNGEYYYSN
+271 MQVLYNGDYYSSN

-327 SNKSYSHLW
+327 SNKRYSHLW

-370 QLYFIFP
+370 QLYFIYP
-377 IIIYYAIYAIQ
+377 IIIYYAIYALQ
-388 IFYYYLKGKK
+388 IFCYYLKGKK

-426 FNFLAKNNVSI
+426 FNFLAKNNVSE

-451 IKKILNYEN
+451 IRKILNYEN
-460 NKLKVRI
+460 NKSKVRI

-476 RSLVLLDE
+476 RSLVLLDK
-484 NDKNRIEF
+484 DAKNRIEF

-528 DSLYVNKIK
+528 DSFYVNKIK

>member
-1 MQKLITYSLFIFFL
+1 MQKLITYSLFVFFFL
-15 LTGILIFKDY
+15 TGVLIFKDY
-25 GVSTDEDFQRLV
+25 GISTDEDFQRLV

-48 FPGSD
+48 FPGSN

-65 GDLTLSVESGAT
+65 GDLTLSVESGET
-77 FKYYGV
+77 FKYYG
-83 IFDLPLAF
+83 IIYDLPLAF

-105 YLRHFLNFFLFWV
+105 YLRHFFNFFLFWI
-118 SSVYFYKILIIRF
+118 SSIFFYKILIIRF
-131 KNWSLAISG
+131 KNWSLAIFG
-140 FLIYVL
+140 VFFYVL

-181 NNLNSIKLGIICAVC
+181 NKLNSIKLGFISAVC
-196 TSSRVLGILLII
+196 TCSRVLGILLII

-233 ILVFSYSI
+233 VLVFSYSI

-256 NFFNT
+256 NFYNT

-271 MQVLYNGEYYYSN
+271 MQVLYNGDYYYSN

-327 SNKSYSHLW
+327 SNKRYSHLW

-377 IIIYYAIYAIQ
+377 IIIYYVIYAIQ

-398 YIINYLLTAYLTFL
+398 YIVNYLLTAYLTFL

-451 IKKILNYEN
+451 IRKILNYEN
-460 NKLKVRI
+460 NKSKVRI

-476 RSLVLLDE
+476 RSLVLLDKD
-484 NDKNRIEF
+484 DKNRIEF

-504 TNFNSEVNMRVNS
+504 TNFNSEVNMRLNS

>member
-1 MQKLITYSLFIFFL
+1 MQKIISYSLFIFFL
-15 LTGILIFKDY
+15 LTGIFIFKDY
-25 GVSTDEDFQRLV
+25 GISTDEDFQRLV

-48 FPGSD
+48 FPGSN
-53 FLLDVQNKIKLI
+53 FLLNVQNKIKLI
-65 GDLTLSVESGAT
+65 GDLTLSVESGET

-105 YLRHFLNFFLFWV
+105 YLRHFFNFFLFWV
-118 SSVYFYKILIIRF
+118 SSIFFYKILIIRF
-131 KNWSLAISG
+131 KNWSLAIFG
-140 FLIYVL
+140 FLFYVL

-166 FSISFYYVLIFFKKE
+166 FSISFYYVLIFFKNE
-181 NNLNSIKLGIICAVC
+181 NNLNSIKLGIISAVC

-208 TCLLI
+208 ICLLI
-213 YIFDLISLFKERI
+213 YIFDLISLFKEKI

-256 NFFNT
+256 NFYNT
-261 IKIFSNYLHI
+261 IKIFSNYLHV
-271 MQVLYNGEYYYSN
+271 MQVLYNGNYYYSN
-284 NLPWHYSIVWPA
+284 NLPWHYSIVWPV
-296 ITTPIL
+296 ISTPIL
-302 YIFFFILGFFFFIK
+302 YIIFFILGFFFFIK

-327 SNKSYSHLW
+327 SNKRHNHLW

-346 LFFLLIIFYFLI
+346 IFFLLIIFYFLI

-370 QLYFIFP
+370 QLYFIYP
-377 IIIYYAIYAIQ
+377 IIIYYAIYSIQ
-388 IFYYYLKGKK
+388 IFYYYLKEKK

-451 IKKILNYEN
+451 IRKILNYEN
-460 NKLKVRI
+460 NKSKVRI

-476 RSLVLLDE
+476 RSLVLLDK
-484 NDKNRIEF
+484 NDKDRIEF

-517 KYSIPKNFQLV
+517 KYSIPKNFELI
-528 DSLYVNKIK
+528 DSLYVSKIK

>member
-1 MQKLITYSLFIFFL
+1 MQKLITYSLFVFFFL
-15 LTGILIFKDY
+15 TGVLIFKDY
-25 GVSTDEDFQRLV
+25 GISTDEDFQRLV

-48 FPGSD
+48 FPGSN

-65 GDLTLSVESGAT
+65 GDLTLSVESGET
-77 FKYYGV
+77 FKYYG
-83 IFDLPLAF
+83 IIYDLPLAF

-105 YLRHFLNFFLFWV
+105 YLRHFFNFFLFWM
-118 SSVYFYKILIIRF
+118 SSIFFYKILIIRF
-131 KNWSLAISG
+131 KNWSLAIFG
-140 FLIYVL
+140 VFFYVL

-181 NNLNSIKLGIICAVC
+181 NKLNSIKLGFISAVC
-196 TSSRVLGILLII
+196 TCSRVLGILLII

-233 ILVFSYSI
+233 VLVFSYSI

-256 NFFNT
+256 NFYNT

-271 MQVLYNGEYYYSN
+271 MQVLYNGDYYYSN

-302 YIFFFILGFFFFIK
+302 YIFFFIFGFFFFIK
-316 RFLSRFVKIDN
+316 RFLYRFVKIDN
-327 SNKSYSHLW
+327 SNKRYSHLW

-370 QLYFIFP
+370 QLYFIYP
-377 IIIYYAIYAIQ
+377 IIIYYAIYALQ

-426 FNFLAKNNVSI
+426 FNLLAKNNVSI

-451 IKKILNYEN
+451 IRKILNYEN
-460 NKLKVRI
+460 NKSKVRI

-476 RSLVLLDE
+476 RSLVLLDKD
-484 NDKNRIEF
+484 DKNRIEF

>member
-1 MQKLITYSLFIFFL
+1 MQKLITYSLFVFFFL
-15 LTGILIFKDY
+15 TGVLIFKDY
-25 GVSTDEDFQRLV
+25 GISTDEDFQRLV

-48 FPGSD
+48 FPGTN

-65 GDLTLSVESGAT
+65 GDLTLSVESGET
-77 FKYYGV
+77 FKYYG
-83 IFDLPLAF
+83 IIYDLPLAF

-105 YLRHFLNFFLFWV
+105 YLRHFFNFFLFWV
-118 SSVYFYKILIIRF
+118 SSIFFYKILIIRF
-131 KNWSLAISG
+131 KNWSLAIFG
-140 FLIYVL
+140 VLFYVL

-181 NNLNSIKLGIICAVC
+181 NKLNSIKLGFISAVC
-196 TSSRVLGILLII
+196 TCSRVLGILLII

-233 ILVFSYSI
+233 VLVFSYSI

-256 NFFNT
+256 NFYTT

-271 MQVLYNGEYYYSN
+271 MQVLYNGDYYYSN
-284 NLPWHYSIVWPA
+284 NLPWHYSIVWPS

-302 YIFFFILGFFFFIK
+302 YIFFFIFGFFFFIK
-316 RFLSRFVKIDN
+316 RFLYRFVKIDN
-327 SNKSYSHLW
+327 SNKRYSHLW

-370 QLYFIFP
+370 QLYFIYP
-377 IIIYYAIYAIQ
+377 IIIYYAIYALQ

-426 FNFLAKNNVSI
+426 FNLLAKNNVSI

-451 IKKILNYEN
+451 IRKILNYEN
-460 NKLKVRI
+460 NKSKVRI

-476 RSLVLLDE
+476 RSLVLLDKD
-484 NDKNRIEF
+484 DKNRIEF

-504 TNFNSEVNMRVNS
+504 TNFNSEVNMRLNS

>member
-1 MQKLITYSLFIFFL
+1 MQKLITYSLFVFFFL
-15 LTGILIFKDY
+15 TGVLIFKDY
-25 GVSTDEDFQRLV
+25 GISTDEDFQRLV

-48 FPGSD
+48 FPGSN

-65 GDLTLSVESGAT
+65 GDLTLSVESGET
-77 FKYYGV
+77 FKYYG
-83 IFDLPLAF
+83 IIYDLPLAF

-105 YLRHFLNFFLFWV
+105 YLRHFFNFFLFWM
-118 SSVYFYKILIIRF
+118 SSIFFYKILIIRF
-131 KNWSLAISG
+131 KNWSLAIFG
-140 FLIYVL
+140 VLFYVL

-181 NNLNSIKLGIICAVC
+181 NKLNSIKLGFISAVC
-196 TSSRVLGILLII
+196 TCSRVLGILLII

-233 ILVFSYSI
+233 VLVFSYSI

-256 NFFNT
+256 NFYNT

-271 MQVLYNGEYYYSN
+271 MQVLYNGDYYYSN

-302 YIFFFILGFFFFIK
+302 YIFFFIFGFFFFIK
-316 RFLSRFVKIDN
+316 RFLYRFVKIDN
-327 SNKSYSHLW
+327 SNKRYSHLW

-370 QLYFIFP
+370 QLYFIYP
-377 IIIYYAIYAIQ
+377 IIIYYAIYALQ

-426 FNFLAKNNVSI
+426 FNLLAKNNVSI

-451 IKKILNYEN
+451 IRKILNYEN
-460 NKLKVRI
+460 NKSKVRI

-476 RSLVLLDE
+476 RSLVLLDKD
-484 NDKNRIEF
+484 DKNRIEF

-504 TNFNSEVNMRVNS
+504 TNFNSEVNMRLNS